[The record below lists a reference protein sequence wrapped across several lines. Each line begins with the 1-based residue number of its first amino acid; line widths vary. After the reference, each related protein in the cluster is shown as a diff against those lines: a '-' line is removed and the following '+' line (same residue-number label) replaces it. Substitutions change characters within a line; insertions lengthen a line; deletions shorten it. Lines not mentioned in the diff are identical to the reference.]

1 MDSAWLS
8 INLATPFPLFWRI
21 RPQGCGPSWA
31 EPQTKRI
38 NHNKGWKNMSAY
50 KRMNQ
55 VWIKEQQE
63 RSEIVRS
70 RLIIWRKQGT
80 IVRLE
85 RPTRLGRAR
94 SLGYKAKQGYVIVR
108 IKTGRGPRE
117 KPRPKKGR
125 KPSKLGVAKFTP
137 QKSRRW
143 ISEERVGR
151 KFPNLRVLNSY
162 WVGSDHK
169 WLWHEVI
176 LVDPNHP
183 VIYNDP
189 RINWIC
195 DPTHKGRENRG
206 LTSAGKRSRGL
217 RKKGTGAEK
226 IRPSLGAKGNIGK

>member
-55 VWIKEQQE
+55 VWIREQQE

-151 KFPNLRVLNSY
+151 KFPNLRILNSY